1 VELSKRLPAEDRRG
15 DSMKRRFVE
24 LSKKLPED
32 RSGDSMKRKKERKIE
47 KRRVNQ
53 LETAEETV

>member
-1 VELSKRLPAEDRRG
+1 
-15 DSMKRRFVE
+15 MKRRFVE